1 MTKTKKTK
9 PRSGSFAALSG
20 AMIRRDQE
28 QQVSTKG
35 KSYGSGLDESRKNT
49 LKQYKTGPLGRRQLL
64 KSDNTNPKSTAS
76 ERGGFGTT
84 GPALTRTP

>member
-1 MTKTKKTK
+1 MLKTTMTKKTK
-9 PRSGSFAALSG
+9 SFGALSG
-20 AMIRRDQE
+20 AIIRRDQDPK
-28 QQVSTKG
+28 VTTKG

-49 LKQYKTGPLGRRQLL
+49 MKQYKTGPLGRRQLL